1 MSHPGFKTRL
11 LSLTSLIVA
20 VLSAATPAFA
30 ASTVNVVT
38 LNAQP
43 TGGALLQLTLAGGI
57 PVYHVAGAGTA
68 DVTVNLDNTALG
80 PQVSPVLQGAGDVS
94 SVTLVTTGTNSSLV
108 IHLSAPAPVRVRP
121 GSNVLFIDI
130 QPPPSTIPGGAFGA
144 PLIPTTGSGFGPV
157 TEVIFLKYAD
167 ISEVAGLLSAT
178 SNITS
183 NDTFAPT
190 QSNIG
195 TSSLTGS
202 FGGGI
207 GGGGANYNTPQQ
219 QVFSG
224 GQFGQPNG
232 VTQRVNDNIAVD
244 RRLNAIIL
252 SGTAD
257 VVNDL
262 KALIAKIDVPLQSV
276 LLETQIVELD
286 ETASRNVGLDASP
299 DGTGIIANASGG
311 TTQATGGGY
320 LTRSLQTGTGQATFQ
335 ANLYAQIVNG
345 NAKIIAKPR
354 ILAQSGQQAS
364 ILTGDAL
371 PIITNVVGTTTN
383 TVSQQVNY
391 VNVGVNLQI
400 QPRVSSDGFVT
411 SHIYSEVSSVTGY
424 TQGIPQISQRTASTI
439 ATVKDGDAFVI
450 GGLLQQNEIRTLT
463 KIPFIGQIPILGAFF
478 QHVSTSNQQT
488 NLYLVVTPHIVG
500 GPANTTSIPK
510 PFSTSFPLDAAPDAP
525 SNSTYHLSNVP
536 TPLPSPTTHP

>member
-1 MSHPGFKTRL
+1 MSFPGLRL
-11 LSLTSLIVA
+11 RLALLVSFSI
-20 VLSAATPAFA
+20 AALAAASPALA
-30 ASTVNVVT
+30 ASTVTVVN
-38 LNAQP
+38 LAAQP
-43 TGGALLQLTLAGGI
+43 TGGASLQVSLTGGI
-57 PVYHVAGAGTA
+57 PTYHVVGAGTA
-68 DVTVNLDNTALG
+68 DVTISLDNTTLG
-80 PQVSPVLQGAGDVS
+80 PQISPVIAGAGDVTNVVAVS
-94 SVTLVTTGTNSSLV
+94 TGTNSSFTL
-108 IHLSAPAPVRVRP
+108 HLTSAAPVRIRP
-121 GSNVLFIDI
+121 GSNILYVDVQAPANPNAFGFGNT
-130 QPPPSTIPGGAFGA
+130 PPPST
-144 PLIPTTGSGFGPV
+144 TGLGPV
-157 TEVIFLKYAD
+157 TEVVFLKYAD

-178 SNITS
+178 STISS
-183 NDTFAPT
+183 NDSFTPQ

-207 GGGGANYNTPQQ
+207 SGGAYSAPQQ
-219 QVFSG
+219 QIFSG
-224 GQFGQPNG
+224 GAFGTQTG

-244 RRLNAIIL
+244 KRLNAIIL

-257 VVNDL
+257 VVADL
-262 KALIAKIDVPLQSV
+262 KSLIEKIDVPLQSV

-311 TTQATGGGY
+311 TTGGTGGGY
-320 LTRSLQTGTGQATFQ
+320 LTRSLQTATGQASFQ
-335 ANLYAQIVNG
+335 ANLYAQIING

-371 PIITNVVGTTTN
+371 PIITSIVSGTTN
-383 TVSQQVNY
+383 TISQQVNY

-439 ATVKDGDAFVI
+439 ATVKDGEAFVI

-478 QHVSTSNQQT
+478 QHVNTSSQQT
-488 NLYLVVTPHIVG
+488 NLYLIVTPHIVG

-510 PFSTSFPLDAAPDAP
+510 PFSTSFPLDAGPAAPT
-525 SNSTYHLSNVP
+525 NSTYHLSNVP

>member
-1 MSHPGFKTRL
+1 MSLPGFRTRL

-20 VLSAATPAFA
+20 VLAATAPALA
-30 ASTVNVVT
+30 QSTVSVVV

-43 TGGALLQLTLAGGI
+43 TGGALLQITVQGGI

-68 DVTVNLDNTALG
+68 DVTINLENTALG
-80 PQVSPVLQGAGDVS
+80 PQVTPVLQGAGNVS
-94 SVTLVTTGTNSSLV
+94 SVTLVSTGTNSSMT
-108 IHLSAPAPVRVRP
+108 IHLASPAPVRVRP
-121 GSNVLFIDI
+121 GNNVLFIDV
-130 QPPPSTIPGGAFGA
+130 QAPPTQSLGGPFGQV
-144 PLIPTTGSGFGPV
+144 PTASVSGLGPI

-178 SNITS
+178 SNITT
-183 NDTFAPT
+183 NDTFYPQ

-195 TSSLTGS
+195 TSSLNSS
-202 FGGGI
+202 FGGGV
-207 GGGGANYNTPQQ
+207 GGAAYNTPQQ
-219 QVFSG
+219 SQVFSG

-257 VVNDL
+257 VVADL
-262 KALIAKIDVPLQSV
+262 KSLIEKIDVPLQSV

-311 TTQATGGGY
+311 TSGTTGGGY
-320 LTRSLQTGTGQATFQ
+320 LTRSLQTGTGQASFQ

-400 QPRVSSDGFVT
+400 EPRVSSDGFVT

-439 ATVKDGDAFVI
+439 ATVKDGDAFII

-488 NLYLVVTPHIVG
+488 NLYLVVTPHIVA

-510 PFSTSFPLDAAPDAP
+510 PFSTSFPLDANPP
-525 SNSTYHLSNVP
+525 KPVNSTYHLSSVP